1 MSDLALDGGKGGRHS
16 PLYLLLLEE
25 VNEVLEAWL
34 LKDLCPFFCVEK
46 ALLDSTGG
54 RKPLLTRLSFRVVK

>member
-34 LKDLCPFFCVEK
+34 LKDLCPFFLCRESLVGQHWWEETT
-46 ALLDSTGG
+46 LD
-54 RKPLLTRLSFRVVK
+54 